1 MILGATSSVFQM
13 PHYSLMS
20 QTHLCYCLC
29 TCPVLEERRSMFGA
43 LELWVWILA
52 LELLSSLFLRVFIY
66 DENDKTLQGWSE
78 E

>member
-1 MILGATSSVFQM
+1 M
-13 PHYSLMS
+13 
-20 QTHLCYCLC
+20 
-29 TCPVLEERRSMFGA
+29 RSMFGA

-52 LELLSSLFLRVFIY
+52 LELLSSLFLSVFIY